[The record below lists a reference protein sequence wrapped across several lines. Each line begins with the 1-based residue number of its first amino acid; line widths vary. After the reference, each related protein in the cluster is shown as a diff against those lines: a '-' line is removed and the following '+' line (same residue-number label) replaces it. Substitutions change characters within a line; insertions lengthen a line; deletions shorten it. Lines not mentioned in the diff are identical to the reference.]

1 MLTRDTRPQAMAAAS
16 APLTDRVNSEPPIIN
31 GMAASEAGYIGAVS
45 FAASLFIGCVV
56 AYISGFWVA
65 APLICIIVPFTV
77 LWYSSLYL
85 QEVKRNRPEGYYLHW
100 MHFFLV
106 SHNLSKPKFL
116 VHDGR
121 MQLGCSYRLN
131 SIRAEAKSS
140 ETK

>member
-1 MLTRDTRPQAMAAAS
+1 MVTKDTRPQAAAPAS

-31 GMAASEAGYIGAVS
+31 GMAASEAGYIGTVS

-65 APLICIIVPFTV
+65 APVICIIVPFTV

-85 QEVKRNRPEGYYLHW
+85 QEIKRNRPEGYYLHW
-100 MHFFLV
+100 LHFFLL
-106 SHNLSKPKFL
+106 SYNLAKPKFL

-121 MQLGCSYRLN
+121 MQLGCSYRMN
-131 SIRAEAKSS
+131 SIKAEVRSS

>member
-131 SIRAEAKSS
+131 SIRAEGKSS

>member
-1 MLTRDTRPQAMAAAS
+1 M

-31 GMAASEAGYIGAVS
+31 GMAASEAGYIGGVS

-56 AYISGFWVA
+56 AYISGFWIVI
-65 APLICIIVPFTV
+65 PIICIIVPFAA

-85 QEVKRNRPEGYYLHW
+85 QEIKRNRPEGFYLHA
-100 MHFFLV
+100 MHFYFV
-106 SHNLSKPKFL
+106 SHNLTKSKFL

-121 MQLGCSYRLN
+121 MQLGCSYRMN
-131 SIRAEAKSS
+131 AIKVQAKSA